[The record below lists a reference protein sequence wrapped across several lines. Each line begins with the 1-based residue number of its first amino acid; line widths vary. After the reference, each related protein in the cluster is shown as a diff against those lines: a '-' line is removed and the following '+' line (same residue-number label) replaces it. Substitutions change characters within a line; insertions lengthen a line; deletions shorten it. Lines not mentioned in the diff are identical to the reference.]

1 LSPAGEGYD
10 TASFSKSLKLESFA
24 AKMENEL
31 TFSRKFSAI
40 SAPSK
45 LRNEQKKIITI
56 KNKI

>member
-10 TASFSKSLKLESFA
+10 TVSFSKSLKLESFA

-45 LRNEQKKIITI
+45 LRNERKKIIT
-56 KNKI
+56 N